1 MITQEF
7 IDKLYLNN
15 QSVNKINLAHLLES
29 NTRHCFKACPPGDR
43 CVCRNQNN
51 NQIFNM
57 DKNVPFVDEVQQFNK
72 MMGKD
77 FQNRSTPTIDRKD
90 ADFVINFIKEELE
103 ELEEAVENGDI
114 VEVLDAI
121 LDITYVCLGNGAMS
135 FGLKDKI
142 MAGYAEV
149 QRSNLSKICKT
160 EEEAEETVKVRSEQ
174 QKEPCHYEQI
184 GDGYVVYRTRDKK
197 VMKNVNW
204 SETDLKSLFT
214 EQEIESCK

>member
-1 MITQEF
+1 MTKSEQELL
-7 IDKLYLNN
+7 KLWKYQAMDL
-15 QSVNKINLAHLLES
+15 SMMSKIELGDDVIQKIIRLQEDIKLEKENS
-29 NTRHCFKACPPGDR
+29 
-43 CVCRNQNN
+43 
-51 NQIFNM
+51 
-57 DKNVPFVDEVQQFNK
+57 VPFVDEVQQFNK

-77 FQNRSTPTIDRKD
+77 FQNRSTPTIDPKD
-90 ADFVINFIKEELE
+90 AKFVIDFIKEELE

-135 FGLKDKI
+135 FGIKDKI
-142 MAGYAEV
+142 MVGYAEV

-160 EEEAEETVKVRSEQ
+160 IEEAEETVKVRSEQ

-197 VMKNVNW
+197 VMKNINW
-204 SETDLKSLFT
+204 SEPDLKSLFT
-214 EQEIESCK
+214 EQEIESCKK